1 MILDKIKM
9 ICPLGSRPSDPLE
22 RVNVETV
29 DEDPYWLDDDQ
40 DD

>member
-1 MILDKIKM
+1 MIVDAQNDL
-9 ICPLGSRPSDPLE
+9 CPLGSRPFDPLE